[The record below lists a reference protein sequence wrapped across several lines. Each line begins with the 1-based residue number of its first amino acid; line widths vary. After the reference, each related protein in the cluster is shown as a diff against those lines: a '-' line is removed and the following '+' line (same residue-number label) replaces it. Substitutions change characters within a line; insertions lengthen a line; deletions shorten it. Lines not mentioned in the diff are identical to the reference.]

1 MGNVSHLVTRT
12 AAFQS
17 SVENGLAEG
26 ASGKDR
32 QFVTAL
38 ARGLDILR
46 AFHAGEGM
54 LGNQEIAHRT
64 GLPKPTVARLTHTL
78 TELGYLNYI
87 RRFRKYELGASV
99 LALGYAAISSM
110 DVRRASRQPLEQLA
124 HALNASTAL
133 GGRDRHSMIYLE
145 ACRGPSVVAI
155 THDVGTRVPMASTAM
170 GRAYLFTLPDVDRN
184 KQIDAIRRRWRD
196 DWTKVKAGLE
206 RSFKELADRG
216 FCVTW
221 GEWLP
226 ELCGVGAPLR
236 NSDGTAAYA
245 VNASAPIYQISR
257 DRLEADWGPRLVKVA
272 RDIRTGMAAEP
283 AISAS
288 AGPAMRPMMSNGHR
302 PPMSAMLWL
311 ASRTASTSKPLSV
324 SSRMANFGRSMASCR
339 ISARFISPPEKP
351 SFTYRRANSLSIR
364 SWVILSVSS
373 LRNSRMGIS
382 SSPSLR
388 SGRRTL
394 VVAWRRKSAIFT
406 PGIAI
411 GRWKARKMPARARSL
426 GSMASTSWPSS
437 VIVPLV
443 TS

>member
-17 SVENGLAEG
+17 STENGLGEG
-26 ASGKDR
+26 MPAKDR

-110 DVRRASRQPLEQLA
+110 DVRRASRAPLEALA

-170 GRAYLFTLPDVDRN
+170 GRAYLFSLPDVDRN
-184 KQIDAIRRRWRD
+184 KHIDAIRRRWRD
-196 DWTKVKAGLE
+196 DWAKVKTGME
-206 RSFKELADRG
+206 RSFKELADHG

-236 NSDGTAAYA
+236 NTDGTAAYA
-245 VNASAPIYQISR
+245 INASAPIYQISK

-272 RDIRTGMAAEP
+272 RDIRTGMAAQPSTQQAAAP
-283 AISAS
+283 A
-288 AGPAMRPMMSNGHR
+288 PAVRPMTNGHR
-302 PPMSAMLWL
+302 PPLAAM
-311 ASRTASTSKPLSV
+311 
-324 SSRMANFGRSMASCR
+324 
-339 ISARFISPPEKP
+339 
-351 SFTYRRANSLSIR
+351 
-364 SWVILSVSS
+364 
-373 LRNSRMGIS
+373 
-382 SSPSLR
+382 
-388 SGRRTL
+388 GRR
-394 VVAWRRKSAIFT
+394 
-406 PGIAI
+406 
-411 GRWKARKMPARARSL
+411 
-426 GSMASTSWPSS
+426 
-437 VIVPLV
+437 
-443 TS
+443 